1 MIDREH
7 ALLRD
12 AARGAARFASGDA
25 DRVAD
30 IEEELF
36 EHLRERYE
44 AELEAGAA
52 TDIAARNA
60 LRVFGEP
67 RALCGRLYLR
77 RLGRGL
83 RAATQLP
90 RAWCIVAAT
99 DAVALGVLLAS
110 SVVPSAVPVRS
121 RAAVLVV
128 GAASC
133 YLGMYISVSLARF
146 GLRELSLSARR
157 LAPRVAGVGA
167 IGLVLT
173 ATLGWLAL
181 VPSATGAVIRAGVG
195 IVGEPSRL
203 LAATLP
209 FSALVGVLGLGA
221 SAVAAWVVST
231 ASENRT
237 H

>member
-1 MIDREH
+1 
-7 ALLRD
+7 
-12 AARGAARFASGDA
+12 
-25 DRVAD
+25 
-30 IEEELF
+30 
-36 EHLRERYE
+36 
-44 AELEAGAA
+44 
-52 TDIAARNA
+52 
-60 LRVFGEP
+60 
-67 RALCGRLYLR
+67 
-77 RLGRGL
+77 
-83 RAATQLP
+83 
-90 RAWCIVAAT
+90 
-99 DAVALGVLLAS
+99 
-110 SVVPSAVPVRS
+110 
-121 RAAVLVV
+121 
-128 GAASC
+128 
-133 YLGMYISVSLARF
+133 MYISVSLARF

-203 LAATLP
+203 LAAPLP
-209 FSALVGVLGLGA
+209 CSALVGVLGLGA